1 MNIRA
6 IAEMQCPYCLASFQV
21 NHRLKTTPT
30 SIEYG
35 SVFCACEE
43 FPIIAGI
50 LDLRRKY
57 AKRSI
62 REIQNKS
69 REEAMKSALTQS
81 KVWKWSPLITM
92 IANTDSLSE
101 RQSHVILALTKV
113 IGNAHAAD
121 YIRKRRTEKESLLL
135 YLPLSLLPERKKEH
149 TWLDVGSGFNSQLP
163 ILAEYRPRITFL
175 ALDISFF
182 KLLLFRI
189 SQPSPNLS
197 FICSDI
203 NSGFPVKP
211 EKVSVI
217 TLIDVLANIEEQ
229 RRAIELLTKRKQL
242 KSEGFLLIT
251 SIPEKVYL
259 PFSETTYPLKRK
271 LLRSFFPSPPAI
283 MDEVKIVNTLGDPT
297 MNLRAHQVGD
307 QDTLFRYTVI
317 WPRQK
322 IRKRKYKLHIPKHA
336 IEKAETIWQTS
347 KVKWENRAY

>member
-21 NHRLKTTPT
+21 NNRLKTTPT

-43 FPIIAGI
+43 FPIIAGM

-149 TWLDVGSGFNSQLP
+149 TWLDVGSGLNSELP
-163 ILAEYRPRITFL
+163 IPAEY
-175 ALDISFF
+175 
-182 KLLLFRI
+182 
-189 SQPSPNLS
+189 
-197 FICSDI
+197 
-203 NSGFPVKP
+203 
-211 EKVSVI
+211 
-217 TLIDVLANIEEQ
+217 
-229 RRAIELLTKRKQL
+229 
-242 KSEGFLLIT
+242 
-251 SIPEKVYL
+251 
-259 PFSETTYPLKRK
+259 
-271 LLRSFFPSPPAI
+271 
-283 MDEVKIVNTLGDPT
+283 
-297 MNLRAHQVGD
+297 
-307 QDTLFRYTVI
+307 
-317 WPRQK
+317 
-322 IRKRKYKLHIPKHA
+322 
-336 IEKAETIWQTS
+336 
-347 KVKWENRAY
+347 